1 MLILILGVL
10 VWALAHLFKRLAPAR
25 RAQLGDQKAP
35 PVVASSLLAGI
46 ILMVIGFRMA
56 PVVDVWTPP
65 AFLRHLNNLLVL
77 IAIYMMSP
85 APAKGVILNKMRHPM
100 LLGFALWTVAHLL
113 VNGDLAGMILFG
125 GLLIWALLEI
135 ALINRAEPVWEG
147 REKGSFGRDAMFFA
161 GSIVLY
167 GVIGL
172 IHGWVGP
179 SPFPM

>member
-10 VWALAHLFKRLAPAR
+10 LWAGAHLFKRLAPAK
-25 RAQLGDQKAP
+25 RAALGDKKTAP
-35 PVVASSLLAGI
+35 LVATSLLVAI
-46 ILMVIGFRMA
+46 VLMVIGFRMA
-56 PVVDVWTPP
+56 PVVDLWTPP

-85 APAKGVILNKMRHPM
+85 APKRGALLSGMRHPM
-100 LLGFALWTVAHLL
+100 LLGFALWAVAHLL
-113 VNGDLAGMILFG
+113 VNGDLAALVLFG
-125 GLLIWALLEI
+125 GLLLWALTEI
-135 ALINRAEPVWEG
+135 VVINRAEPVWEG
-147 REKGSFGRDAMFFA
+147 REKGSYGKDAMFFA
-161 GSIVLY
+161 ASVVLY